1 MKTQARCSG
10 TVPTVSTTMET
21 EAEASLGPEYI
32 AILDNILTHTHEKTK
47 KQKPKHT
54 KTYGI

>member
-1 MKTQARCSG
+1 
-10 TVPTVSTTMET
+10 MET